1 MRKNWWIT
9 LAVLAGVA
17 LAAAT
22 PASARIKLATLP
34 VRDRV
39 EIQLEN
45 ENATLVEEERVVT
58 LLEKSNEIDF
68 SWTNTQIDKW
78 TILFRPLVADDSV
91 RVINQ
96 SYPPGENALVWNVFA
111 DKAGPVKVRISYI
124 IGNLRRTFSY
134 RATAEH
140 DEKTLTLR
148 TYMRV
153 WNFSGEEFGMAGVWG
168 GIAGVF
174 QKEMGLQESKEILVA
189 KFIDVPIKKKFI
201 FNWRTGQRVPDEPNQ
216 RYVTMHYVL
225 KNEKPKV
232 APKGDD
238 VAVLGS
244 WPLPFGKARIF
255 QYDAADPPNET
266 FIGED
271 WGQFTPI
278 DDEMK
283 LYLGLARD
291 IKVERTVK
299 KPDQQDIHGNLFN
312 SEVIV
317 QYKMQNFKKDAVTLD
332 IEEDMNALRDEF
344 CGGGKDHEAQWQL
357 LDKTTDKTKVE
368 RKSAQKVEIHVPL
381 AGAPRRPTRN
391 RRRSPSSCTSSSR
404 TNGERRPRGPCH
416 ETVSPGHPDAAA
428 GGHSRPG
435 PQHRPGDPAAA
446 GQGPADDLQLRGPDA
461 GQGDPVDHLQE
472 GRQPPGVLLGQH
484 PDRPDERLPAAA
496 GTPERDRGP

>member
-1 MRKNWWIT
+1 MLRNRW
-9 LAVLAGVA
+9 LLVAVLAGVV
-17 LAAAT
+17 LMVAAP

-34 VRDRV
+34 PRERV
-39 EIQLEN
+39 EIQLDN

-58 LLEKSNEIDF
+58 LLKTTDEQTINEIDF

-96 SYPPGENALVWNVFA
+96 SYPPGENALVWRVAA

-134 RATAEH
+134 RATAEN

-153 WNFSGEEFGMAGVWG
+153 WNFSGEEFGLSNIWG
-168 GIAGVF
+168 GIDGIF
-174 QKEMGLQESKEILVA
+174 QKEMGLQESKEILIA
-189 KFIDVPIKKKFI
+189 KFLDVPIAKKFI

-225 KNEKPKV
+225 KNEKPKQM
-232 APKGDD
+232 PKAED
-238 VAVLGS
+238 VAILGS

-255 QYDAADPPNET
+255 QLDKAEVPNET

-291 IKVERTVK
+291 VKVERTVMK
-299 KPDQQDIHGNLFN
+299 NEKQDIHGNLYN
-312 SEVIV
+312 REVIV
-317 QYKMQNFKKDAVTLD
+317 QYKIQNFKKDALTLD

-344 CGGGKDHEAQWQL
+344 CGGKDHEAQWQL
-357 LDKTTDKTKVE
+357 LGETTDKLGKVE
-368 RKSAQKVEIHVPL
+368 RKSAQKVEVHVPL
-381 AGAPRRPTRN
+381 SGAPKEADKKP
-391 RRRSPSSCTSSSR
+391 P
-404 TNGERRPRGPCH
+404 
-416 ETVSPGHPDAAA
+416 ETIF
-428 GGHSRPG
+428 
-435 PQHRPGDPAAA
+435 
-446 GQGPADDLQLRGPDA
+446 
-461 GQGDPVDHLQE
+461 
-472 GRQPPGVLLGQH
+472 LLH
-484 PDRPDERLPAAA
+484 VVFKNEW
-496 GTPERDRGP
+496 